1 MGISEQLVC
10 VLMVPS
16 APISDR
22 LLEILS
28 PESSSFTHLAA
39 KGQFVDK
46 GPTLLDFLQAE
57 LPVHLLT
64 RPRRS
69 GILTLLSIFR

>member
-22 LLEILS
+22 LPS

-57 LPVHLLT
+57 LPVHLLI

-69 GILTLLSIFR
+69 GILTLLPIFR